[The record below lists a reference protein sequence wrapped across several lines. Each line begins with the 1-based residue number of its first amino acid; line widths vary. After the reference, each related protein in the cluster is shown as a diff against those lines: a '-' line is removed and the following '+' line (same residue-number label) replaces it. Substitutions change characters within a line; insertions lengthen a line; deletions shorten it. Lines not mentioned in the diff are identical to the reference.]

1 MVALIE
7 APPAALVRRPGR
19 PSVCVVI
26 PTLNEAE
33 NLPHVLPRIP
43 ADYEVVIVDGGSTD
57 DTVAVGSALR
67 PTARIIEQTGRGKGN
82 ALICGFAAAQS
93 QIIVMLDADGS
104 AKVEEIPRFV
114 AALVAGADFA
124 KGSRFFADGGS
135 ADITR
140 VRRIGNR
147 LLSGLVNLLFGTSY
161 TDLCY
166 GYNAFWTDCVPR
178 LAIDAS
184 GFEVETQLNIR
195 ACKAKLLVVEVPS
208 YEERRIHGASNLH
221 AVRDGLRVLQTI
233 LQERMNTRTE
243 GHPSLALPELV
254 D

>member
-233 LQERMNTRTE
+233 LQERMNMRTE